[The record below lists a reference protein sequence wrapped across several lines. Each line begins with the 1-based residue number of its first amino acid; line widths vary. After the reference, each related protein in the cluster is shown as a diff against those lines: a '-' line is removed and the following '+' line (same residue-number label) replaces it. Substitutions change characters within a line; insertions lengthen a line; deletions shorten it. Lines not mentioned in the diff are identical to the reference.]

1 MFILLIFR
9 EGPNTCELRS
19 AKQSVFLFNCNKY
32 PWLLREFLWCIGTTQ
47 GFLLLLIRAL
57 DIGVNYHRQDCS
69 SHKVIAIVNTI
80 LLASRSFYSLIMPMK
95 WSTIAM
101 DSIIKI
107 LLAKICR
114 KRTISIKL
122 LHLVEFKPFC
132 LFLINPP
139 HTQTHTHTPSPSC
152 FARHPFKIHYHYRYL
167 CPEFQTEKVN
177 VQRIFNKS
185 KIVFCWPFPL
195 FMGCQGDPT
204 TWPQATQTGLTL
216 GPSELAISTSPNR
229 ASVSWHITCAIL
241 LNVFKDQ
248 YTMKS
253 RRLGDCSNA
262 VEVDRKDVI
271 EVPLLQLFC
280 KKITHSLR
288 MIKIR
293 IITLSRK
300 YFSDNFKDPD
310 VYYSLSNSRKIKH
323 KGLFQ

>member
-139 HTQTHTHTPSPSC
+139 HTQTHTH
-152 FARHPFKIHYHYRYL
+152 
-167 CPEFQTEKVN
+167 
-177 VQRIFNKS
+177 
-185 KIVFCWPFPL
+185 
-195 FMGCQGDPT
+195 
-204 TWPQATQTGLTL
+204 
-216 GPSELAISTSPNR
+216 
-229 ASVSWHITCAIL
+229 
-241 LNVFKDQ
+241 
-248 YTMKS
+248 
-253 RRLGDCSNA
+253 
-262 VEVDRKDVI
+262 
-271 EVPLLQLFC
+271 PLLLVLLDILSKFTTTTDICVPNFRLKKWMFKEFLIKAKLFFVDLSHFLWVVKAIQLPD
-280 KKITHSLR
+280 LR
-288 MIKIR
+288 QPK
-293 IITLSRK
+293 L
-300 YFSDNFKDPD
+300 
-310 VYYSLSNSRKIKH
+310 
-323 KGLFQ
+323 G